1 VPAKEATPGTAERE
15 LTALHRAIREGKVA
29 PLYVVTGDDE
39 FRRGQ
44 IARNIGRWIVPE
56 SERQVSLVCLDGAT
70 ATPAH
75 IAAELESGSLGFF
88 GSSQR
93 VVFVQACPLLGAK
106 PPGGKE
112 ALAPLVRRIEAGIR
126 EGTTLVIEAAGGF
139 DSRTTIA
146 KIAARDGVILRFP
159 LVEGHQGIRA
169 FVQDRLK
176 RAGLRVGNDALE
188 HMLAICSDDTRQLA
202 NEVAKLASY
211 VGPKGTVDMEA
222 VRAIVSPSRSSVVF
236 DLADAIADRQVDKA
250 LGLVRDLVGRG
261 ESAVFLATLLAGRF
275 RMLYQARLLVDEVP
289 EVARLAKRTY
299 YSSAF
304 GGELTKA
311 VPEDLRSLF
320 PEEKP
325 SSLLKQHPFVA
336 YKSLQAAT
344 RFTSA
349 ELAEALGH
357 LLNLD
362 AALKSTTGLE
372 DVALLELVVIELCG
386 QHGRGAAAIVARALN

>member
-70 ATPAH
+70 ATPSH
-75 IAAELESGSLGFF
+75 IAAELESGYLGFF

-250 LGLVRDLVGRG
+250 L
-261 ESAVFLATLLAGRF
+261 
-275 RMLYQARLLVDEVP
+275 
-289 EVARLAKRTY
+289 
-299 YSSAF
+299 
-304 GGELTKA
+304 
-311 VPEDLRSLF
+311 
-320 PEEKP
+320 
-325 SSLLKQHPFVA
+325 
-336 YKSLQAAT
+336 
-344 RFTSA
+344 
-349 ELAEALGH
+349 
-357 LLNLD
+357 
-362 AALKSTTGLE
+362 
-372 DVALLELVVIELCG
+372 
-386 QHGRGAAAIVARALN
+386 